1 LDYRVTH
8 RTKFWLV
15 AVASLVLIALGIA
28 LGKWQL
34 NRAQYKQG
42 LAQAMQDQANLP
54 VLFSEHGLRFAPD
67 TKDLYRRVQLRGS
80 WMHDATIFW
89 DNRQM
94 GGKNGFIVLTPLRL
108 DRSDAIV
115 LVQRGWVQRN
125 FLDRARVPVVETP
138 PGLVDI
144 QGQVAP
150 FPARRIALGEAESG
164 AIWQNPNLSEYRS
177 RFGDAFA
184 NISVRLTSGTADGL
198 LRDWPA
204 PDDGVDKHLGYAFQ
218 WFTLSAVV
226 AIYFLWFQIVKRY
239 RHRHA
244 E

>member
-1 LDYRVTH
+1 M
-8 RTKFWLV
+8 
-15 AVASLVLIALGIA
+15 LIALGIA
-28 LGKWQL
+28 LGNWQL
-34 NRAQYKQG
+34 NRAQFKRN
-42 LAQAMQDQANLP
+42 LAQMVQSQSDLP
-54 VLFSEHGLRFAPD
+54 VLHHQHATPLTPD
-67 TKDLYRRVQLRGS
+67 GKDLHRRVQMRGYWLR
-80 WMHDATIFW
+80 DATIFW

-94 GGKNGFIVLTPLRL
+94 GGKNGFIVLTPFQLEA
-108 DRSDAIV
+108 SNAIV

-125 FLDRARVPVVETP
+125 FLDRAQVPVVETP
-138 PGLVDI
+138 QGLVDI
-144 QGQVAP
+144 QGQIAP

>member
-1 LDYRVTH
+1 MTH
-8 RTKFWLV
+8 RAKFWLV
-15 AVASLVLIALGIA
+15 AVASLVLIGLGIA
-28 LGKWQL
+28 LGMWQL
-34 NRAQYKQG
+34 NRAQFKQS
-42 LAQAMQDQANLP
+42 LAHAMQSQADLP
-54 VLFSEHGLRFAPD
+54 VLFSGHGLRFAAD
-67 TKDLYRRVQLRGS
+67 SKDLYRRVQLRGN

-94 GGKNGFIVLTPLRL
+94 GGKNGLIVLTPLRL
-108 DRSDAIV
+108 EGSDAIV

-125 FLDRARVPVVETP
+125 FLDRAQVPVVETP
-138 PGLVDI
+138 QGLIDI
-144 QGQVAP
+144 QGQIAP

-164 AIWQNPNLSEYRS
+164 AIWQNPTLPEYRS

-226 AIYFLWFQIVKRY
+226 AIYFLWFQIVKRF